1 MADIIEKKI
10 INKKMFSS
18 LVEEYVWSHD
28 TPYIEAVVEVCASR
42 ELDPSQVASLLSNSI
57 KDKVEAEAMAM
68 NYLPKV
74 NALPL

>member
-10 INKKMFSS
+10 INKKTFSS

-28 TPYIEAVVEVCASR
+28 TPYIEAVVEVCNTR
-42 ELDPSQVASLLSNSI
+42 ELDPSAVSSLLSNSI
-57 KDKVEAEAMAM
+57 KDKIEAEAMAL
-68 NYLPKV
+68 NFLPKV